1 MFDRLKD
8 GKLAEVIVKNKFEV
22 GTDIEVMG
30 KRPDQDFVQRVKEIY
45 NQEMEPIE
53 KANPGQRAYII
64 PDRPV
69 EKYFMI
75 RKKVQD

>member
-1 MFDRLKD
+1 MIFSNDPLLNRLH
-8 GKLAEVIVKNKFEV
+8 NNEV
-22 GTDIEVMG
+22 GSDVEVMG

-64 PDRPV
+64 PDRPI
-69 EKYFMI
+69 EEYFMI
-75 RKKVQD
+75 RKRM